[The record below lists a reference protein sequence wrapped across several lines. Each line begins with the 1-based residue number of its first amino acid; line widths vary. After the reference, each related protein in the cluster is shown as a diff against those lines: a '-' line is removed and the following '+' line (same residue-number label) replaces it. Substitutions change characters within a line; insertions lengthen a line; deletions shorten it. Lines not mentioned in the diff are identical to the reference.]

1 MATEN
6 SNLNTVLAK
15 IGDFLGRKFN
25 LVKSFVLEKFNEA
38 KTYVDGKITELKEY
52 VDGKAAEQKEY
63 ADTTAAEQKEYTNTK
78 AKEAI
83 SESKTYTDEKITN
96 LIDGAP
102 ENLDTLKEIS
112 EALKEHG
119 DIITSLREVY
129 DGHEASIGTYEQ
141 FVAAFNAQ
149 VGEDSIFYEK

>member
-38 KTYVDGKITELKEY
+38 KTYVDGKISELKEY
-52 VDGKAAEQKEY
+52 TDG
-63 ADTTAAEQKEYTNTK
+63 N
-78 AKEAI
+78 AKEAV
-83 SESKTYTDEKITN
+83 SESKTYTDEKISN

-112 EALKEHG
+112 GALKEHG

-129 DGHEASIGTYEQ
+129 DSHEASIGTYEQ

>member
-38 KTYVDGKITELKEY
+38 KTYVDGKISELKEY
-52 VDGKAAEQKEY
+52 VDGKA
-63 ADTTAAEQKEYTNTK
+63 TEQKEYTDSK
-78 AKEAI
+78 AAEAVT
-83 SESKTYTDEKITN
+83 ESKTYTDEKISN

-129 DGHEASIGTYEQ
+129 DSHEASIGTYEQ